1 MRQDRAY
8 DRAMFK
14 FFKRMWAYVTA
25 SANTKFEERA
35 DPKVQLEQAI
45 GEAQDQHRRLTEQ
58 AANVIANQKQTEMRL
73 NRAMTEL
80 ERINGSTRQALL
92 MVDDAQR
99 RGDTAKAAEYN
110 QAAEGF
116 ANRLIAVEKQVE
128 DLKTMH
134 LQTTQ
139 AADQAKAAVQQ
150 NSSALQKKLAE
161 RQKLMS
167 QLDQA
172 KMQEQMN
179 KAMATL
185 SETVGQEVPTF
196 DQVRDKIEARYAR
209 AIGASEL
216 QGQTVESRM
225 LEVEQASLNTEAK
238 SRLSELRSQLG
249 LASEPGALSAPT
261 PEAVP
266 SAGQTGGGANADA
279 IPTAQHGDAVPA
291 GPEG

>member
-1 MRQDRAY
+1 MT
-8 DRAMFK
+8 K
-14 FFKRMWAYVTA
+14 FFKRMWAYLTA
-25 SANTKFEERA
+25 SANTKFDERA

-73 NRAMTEL
+73 NRAMEEL
-80 ERINGSTRQALL
+80 ERLNGSTKQALL
-92 MVDDAQR
+92 MVDDATR

-116 ANRLIAVEKQVE
+116 ANRLISVEKQVE
-128 DLKTMH
+128 DLKNMH

-139 AADQAKAAVQQ
+139 ASDQAKAAVQQ
-150 NSSALQKKLAE
+150 NSAALQKKLAE
-161 RQKLMS
+161 RQKLLS

-196 DQVRDKIEARYAR
+196 DQVRDKIEARYAK
-209 AIGASEL
+209 AIGSSEL
-216 QGQTVESRM
+216 QGQTVEARM
-225 LEVEQASLNTEAK
+225 LEVERATVNTEAQ

-249 LASEPGALSAPT
+249 LAGASEPSALSAP
-261 PEAVP
+261 PQQAV
-266 SAGQTGGGANADA
+266 AAGGQTGGPAVHSVPGADQA
-279 IPTAQHGDAVPA
+279 DAVPA
-291 GPEG
+291 NQDTPGGV

>member
-1 MRQDRAY
+1 MIKLMRRAWKY
-8 DRAMFK
+8 M
-14 FFKRMWAYVTA
+14 TA
-25 SANTKFEERA
+25 KMTGSFEERA

-45 GEAQDQHRRLTEQ
+45 TEAQDQHRRLTEQ

-73 NRAMTEL
+73 NRAMEEL
-80 ERINGSTRQALL
+80 ERLNGSTRQALL

-99 RGDTAKAAEYN
+99 RGDGAKATEYN

-116 ANRLIAVEKQVE
+116 ANRLIAVEKQVD
-128 DLKTMH
+128 DLKNMH

-139 AADQAKAAVQQ
+139 ASDQAKHAVQQ
-150 NSSALQKKLAE
+150 NSAALQKKLAE
-161 RQKLMS
+161 RQKLLS

-196 DQVRDKIEARYAR
+196 DQVRDKIEQRYAK
-209 AIGASEL
+209 AIGTSEL
-216 QGQTVESRM
+216 QGQTTESRM
-225 LEVEQASLNTEAK
+225 LEVEQAALNTEAQ

-249 LASEPGALSAPT
+249 LAGALPAGEQQAVPAAGQT
-261 PEAVP
+261 GADAVP
-266 SAGQTGGGANADA
+266 SAAPSAAERET
-279 IPTAQHGDAVPA
+279 PA
-291 GPEG
+291 GG

>member
-1 MRQDRAY
+1 
-8 DRAMFK
+8 MFK
-14 FFKRMWAYVTA
+14 FFKRAWAYLTA

-35 DPKVQLEQAI
+35 DPKIQLEQAI
-45 GEAQDQHRRLTEQ
+45 VEAQDQHRRLTEQ
-58 AANVIANQKQTEMRL
+58 AANVIASQKQTEMRL
-73 NRAMTEL
+73 SRAMEDL
-80 ERINGSTRQALL
+80 QKLNSSTRQALL

-116 ANRLIAVEKQVE
+116 ANRLIAVEKQVD

-150 NSSALQKKLAE
+150 NSSALQKKLGE
-161 RQKLMS
+161 RQKLLS

-179 KAMATL
+179 RAMATL
-185 SETVGQEVPTF
+185 SQTVGQDVPTL

-216 QGQTVESRM
+216 QGQTVEARM
-225 LEVEQASLNTEAK
+225 LEVEQASLNTEAQ

-249 LASEPGALSAPT
+249 LTTGEAGGLAGPAQK
-261 PEAVP
+261 AVP
-266 SAGQTGGGANADA
+266 AAGQAGGEPVAAPGVGA
-279 IPTAQHGDAVPA
+279 DAVPTSPPDTPA
-291 GPEG
+291 P

>member
-1 MRQDRAY
+1 
-8 DRAMFK
+8 MFK
-14 FFKRMWAYVTA
+14 FFKRAWRYMTA
-25 SANTKFEERA
+25 AMTGKFEEKA
-35 DPKVQLEQAI
+35 DPKIQLEQAI

-73 NRAMTEL
+73 NRSMEEL
-80 ERINGSTRQALL
+80 ERINSSTKQALL
-92 MVDDAQR
+92 MADEAQR
-99 RGDTAKAAEYN
+99 RGDSAKTAEYN

-116 ANRLIAVEKQVE
+116 ANRLISVEKQVE

-150 NSSALQKKLAE
+150 NSAALQKKLAD
-161 RQKLMS
+161 RQKLLS

-179 KAMATL
+179 RAMATL
-185 SETVGQEVPTF
+185 SETVGQDVPTF
-196 DQVRDKIEARYAR
+196 DQVRDKIEQRYAR
-209 AIGASEL
+209 AIGQSEL

-225 LEVEQASLNTEAK
+225 LEVEQAALNTEAQ

-249 LASEPGALSAPT
+249 LTAGPQAELAGPPQQ
-261 PEAVP
+261 AVP
-266 SAGQTGGGANADA
+266 AAGETG
-279 IPTAQHGDAVPA
+279 GDAVPSSA
-291 GPEG
+291 QSPVDAPAETETPRSAT

>member
-1 MRQDRAY
+1 
-8 DRAMFK
+8 MFK
-14 FFKRMWAYVTA
+14 FFKRTWRYMTA
-25 SANTKFEERA
+25 ALTGKFEEKA
-35 DPKVQLEQAI
+35 DPKIQLEQAI

-73 NRAMTEL
+73 NRSMEEL
-80 ERINGSTRQALL
+80 ERINGSTKQALL
-92 MVDDAQR
+92 MADEAQR
-99 RGDTAKAAEYN
+99 RGDTAKATEYN

-116 ANRLIAVEKQVE
+116 ANRLISIEKQVD

-139 AADQAKAAVQQ
+139 AADQAKSAVQQ
-150 NSSALQKKLAE
+150 NSAALQKKLAD
-161 RQKLMS
+161 RQKLLS

-185 SETVGQEVPTF
+185 SETIGQDVPTF
-196 DQVRDKIEARYAR
+196 DQVRDKIEQRYAR
-209 AIGASEL
+209 AIGQSEL

-225 LEVEQASLNTEAK
+225 LEVEQAALNTEAQ

-249 LASEPGALSAPT
+249 LTAGPQAELPGTAQQ
-261 PEAVP
+261 AVP
-266 SAGQTGGGANADA
+266 AAGQTGGGESVPSAPMT
-279 IPTAQHGDAVPA
+279 PTEA
-291 GPEG
+291 GTETPTTN

>member
-1 MRQDRAY
+1 
-8 DRAMFK
+8 MFK
-14 FFKRMWAYVTA
+14 FFKRVWRYMTA
-25 SANTKFEERA
+25 AVSGKFEEVA

-73 NRAMTEL
+73 NRSMEEL
-80 ERINGSTRQALL
+80 ERMNGSTKQALL
-92 MVDDAQR
+92 MADEAQR

-116 ANRLIAVEKQVE
+116 ANRLISVEKQVD

-139 AADQAKAAVQQ
+139 ASDQAKAAVQQ
-150 NSSALQKKLAE
+150 NSAALQKKLAD
-161 RQKLMS
+161 RQKLLG

-185 SETVGQEVPTF
+185 SETVGQDVPTF
-196 DQVRDKIEARYAR
+196 DQVRDKIEQRYAR
-209 AIGASEL
+209 AIGTSEL

-249 LASEPGALSAPT
+249 LSAGAQGELAGAPQQAVPAAGET
-261 PEAVP
+261 GGDAVP
-266 SAGQTGGGANADA
+266 SAAQT
-279 IPTAQHGDAVPA
+279 PVETPA
-291 GPEG
+291 SPAEAETPRSGS

>member
-1 MRQDRAY
+1 MIKLMRRAWKY
-8 DRAMFK
+8 M
-14 FFKRMWAYVTA
+14 TA
-25 SANTKFEERA
+25 KLTGSFEERA

-45 GEAQDQHRRLTEQ
+45 MEAQDQHRRLTEQ

-73 NRAMTEL
+73 NRAMEEL
-80 ERINGSTRQALL
+80 ERINSSTRQALL

-99 RGDTAKAAEYN
+99 RGDAAKATEYN

-116 ANRLIAVEKQVE
+116 ANRLIAVEKNVE

-139 AADQAKAAVQQ
+139 AADQAKHAVQT
-150 NSSALQKKLAE
+150 NSAALQKKLAE
-161 RQKLMS
+161 RQKLLS

-179 KAMATL
+179 KAMDTL
-185 SETVGQEVPTF
+185 SQTVGQDTPTL
-196 DQVRDKIEARYAR
+196 DQVRDKIEQRYAR
-209 AIGASEL
+209 AIGTSEL

-225 LEVEQASLNTEAK
+225 LEVEQAALNTEAQ

-249 LASEPGALSAPT
+249 LAAAPSAALPGGAQQ
-261 PEAVP
+261 AVP
-266 SAGQTGGGANADA
+266 AAGQTGTGTGN
-279 IPTAQHGDAVPA
+279 DAVPHAAPSESETPA
-291 GPEG
+291 GN